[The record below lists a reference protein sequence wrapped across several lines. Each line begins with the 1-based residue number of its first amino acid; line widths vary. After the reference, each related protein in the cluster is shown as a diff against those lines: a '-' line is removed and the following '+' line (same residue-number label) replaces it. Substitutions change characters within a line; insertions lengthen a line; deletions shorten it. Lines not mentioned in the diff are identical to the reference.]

1 MNMDMDMNTNT
12 SLSELSNDTAEIF
25 EVIQPYAP
33 SLSSIIRNLI
43 HRPSDRCL
51 LIAAQREAMRLKH
64 KERMKILKIVFELA
78 NNDKLTDEMFR
89 LFMIAFAG

>member
-51 LIAAQREAMRLKH
+51 LIAAQREAKN
-64 KERMKILKIVFELA
+64 A
-78 NNDKLTDEMFR
+78 
-89 LFMIAFAG
+89 